1 MVFRTFKWWYKLWT
15 LGWNEFYWTING
27 KDYCV
32 ITTSSINDPIIAN
45 TTIVKDGGNY
55 VYKGYKN
62 NRLGN
67 GWLNE
72 NGQVLI
78 PTEQV
83 KGYVTFSKDC
93 YRYTE

>member
-1 MVFRTFKWWYKLWT
+1 MNSV
-15 LGWNEFYWTING
+15 ETING

-32 ITTSSINDPIIAN
+32 ITISSTNDTVIAN
-45 TTIVKDGGNY
+45 TTIQKQEDGSY
-55 VYKGYKN
+55 EYKGYKN
-62 NRLGN
+62 NRLGK
-67 GWLNE
+67 GWINE

-83 KGYVTFSKDC
+83 KGYVTFSKEC

>member
-1 MVFRTFKWWYKLWT
+1 MNSV
-15 LGWNEFYWTING
+15 ETING

-32 ITTSSINDPIIAN
+32 ITVSSVNDSVIAN
-45 TTIVKDGGNY
+45 TTIVEQKDSSY
-55 VYKGYKN
+55 IYKGQNN
-62 NRLGN
+62 NRLGK
-67 GWLNE
+67 GWINE

-83 KGYVTFSKDC
+83 KGYVTFSKEC